1 MNRLSRREFL
11 AIGGGVTATSAL
23 LLSGCGGAKEVR
35 RLYATLTREE
45 EMKLGRDTWYAT
57 TCQECSAGCGLLV
70 RTLDGRAKKIEGN
83 PLHPLNR
90 GKTCARAQ
98 AALQGLYNP
107 DRHEGPLRRSGPRGS
122 ASFDRVT
129 WDEAIGSIAPEI
141 GGDVLFL
148 SGPVT
153 GNLHWLIHS
162 FMGAVGSERLYFL
175 DTFGPDRL
183 RWTHRV
189 AYGQETLPHYDL
201 ARADLIIS
209 FGAPFL
215 ETWLSPVHFSRGYG
229 AFRQGDSGTGEHNPW
244 GRGTLI
250 QIEPRLSMTAA
261 AADRWEPIRP
271 GTEGLLALALAN
283 LLSPPGDWQPLLSS
297 YSTTSVADR
306 CGIRAERIEEMAES
320 LERARAPLILGGGAA
335 EGTTNG
341 AFNLLAIHL
350 LNRLLME
357 RGKEVPIR
365 ANPPSPLAGVER
377 FAATGDG
384 TSYRAQRRTFRDL
397 ESLGEEILDAS
408 ESPVRAVFLHGIDP
422 LQSLPGSSLF
432 RKAMERIP
440 LIVSF
445 APYPDETS
453 GLADWILPDHTS
465 LESWG
470 DSVPG
475 AAPGG
480 PVLGLCQPVVRPRL
494 DTRATGDVLL
504 ELARAAGRELPW
516 QAFRDVVQAGLRD
529 LHRLEADRL
538 EGISSTTFEE
548 GLLAKGGWFAI
559 PGDGDWTG
567 PMAKAV
573 PAEPPPFPVELLAA
587 QEASF
592 EGDANEF
599 PFVLLPYPSALLGQG
614 EGANRPWLQEA
625 GDPMTSIA
633 WGSWLEVNPHVAAS
647 LGLSEGDLVEVE
659 SPTGQVVL
667 PVYPYPGIGPDVV
680 AVPCGQGNE
689 LSGRYAKDRGA
700 NPLQILS
707 PHTDETTGDFAWIA
721 TSVRLRPLGRRGTV
735 VKYEGS
741 ARELGGEDHAG

>member
-1 MNRLSRREFL
+1 M
-11 AIGGGVTATSAL
+11 
-23 LLSGCGGAKEVR
+23 R
-35 RLYATLTREE
+35 RLYATLTPEE
-45 EMKLGRDTWYAT
+45 EMKLGRETWYAT
-57 TCQECSAGCGLLV
+57 TCQECPAGCGLLV
-70 RTLDGRAKKIEGN
+70 RTLDGRAKKVEGN

-98 AALQGLYNP
+98 AALQGLYSP

-129 WDEAIGSIAPEI
+129 WGEAIGAIAPEI
-141 GGDVLFL
+141 GEDVLFL

-162 FMGAVGSERLYFL
+162 FVETLGSGRLYIL
-175 DTFGPDRL
+175 DTFGTDRL

-189 AYGQETLPHYDL
+189 AYGQERLPHYDL
-201 ARADLIIS
+201 ARADLIVS

-229 AFRQGDSGTGEHNPW
+229 AFRQGEAGTTERNPW

-261 AADRWEPIRP
+261 AADRWDPVRP
-271 GTEGLLALALAN
+271 GTEGVLALALAN
-283 LLSPPGDWQPLLSS
+283 LLSPPDSWQPLLSGYTS
-297 YSTTSVADR
+297 ASVADR
-306 CGIRAERIEEMAES
+306 CGIKAERIEQIAGS
-320 LERARAPLILGGGAA
+320 LERSQAPLVLGGGMA

-350 LNRLLME
+350 LNRVLME
-357 RGKEVPIR
+357 RGKDVPIR
-365 ANPPSPLAGVER
+365 ANPPSPLAGLER
-377 FAATGDG
+377 LAVTGDG
-384 TSYRAQRRTFRDL
+384 TSYRENRRTFQDL
-397 ESLGEEILDAS
+397 ERLGGEILDAS
-408 ESPVRAVFLHGIDP
+408 ESPVRVVLLHGIDP
-422 LQSLPGSSLF
+422 LQNLPGTSLF
-432 RKAMERIP
+432 RRALERVP

-445 APYPDETS
+445 SPYPDETS
-453 GLADWILPDHTS
+453 GLADWILPDHTP

-470 DSVPG
+470 DSVPD

-480 PVLGLCQPVVRPRL
+480 PVLGLCQPAVRPRL

-504 ELARAAGRELPW
+504 ELASAAGRNLPW
-516 QAFRDVVQAGLRD
+516 KTFRDVVQDGLRD
-529 LHRLEADRL
+529 LHRLESDRV
-538 EGISSTTFEE
+538 GGVSSATFED
-548 GLLAKGGWFAI
+548 GLLAKGGWFEI
-559 PGDGDWTG
+559 SGDEGWIG
-567 PMAKAV
+567 PTMTV
-573 PAEPPPFPVELLAA
+573 GTTELPPFPVDLLAA
-587 QEASF
+587 QDASF
-592 EGDANEF
+592 EGDPKEF
-599 PFVLLPYPSALLGQG
+599 PFVLLPYPSSLLGEG

-633 WGSWLEVNPHVAAS
+633 WGSWLEVNPDVAAS

-659 SPTGQVVL
+659 SPAGQVVL
-667 PVYPYPGIGPDVV
+667 PVYPYPGIGPGVV

-689 LSGRYAKDRGA
+689 LSGRYSKDRGA

-707 PHTDETTGDFAWIA
+707 PRSDETTGDLAWIA

-741 ARELGGEDHAG
+741 ARELGGEDHGG